1 MSTPT
6 AAPGR
11 RPPLVL
17 RNRAFGTVWLG
28 QVLTQA
34 GTRMFQVG
42 TSWWLIGHVAS
53 GDGGFAAGMLMAL
66 STLPAV
72 ALAPLVARA
81 IARRSHRSLLRGA
94 AAGAGTAAAALA
106 GWAALSDLP
115 VVAVYAAALALAT
128 CQAFFDPCL
137 TTSVPELVDDEDIE
151 AATGFELSTQSLASL
166 GGALLG
172 ALVVDGAGVAGLAA
186 GCALAYGTA
195 AVLITT
201 VRFRTPASAEEPSA
215 EEPSADA
222 DADAG
227 ADLDT
232 ETAAADP
239 APRRTLRRILG
250 RLPYVR
256 AILLCFTAANLF
268 TTAVFV
274 VMPLYTATVLHGDGA
289 TVSLLEASLGLGTL
303 IGSFT
308 GARVPGRPT
317 VVGSA
322 CLGAMAVALAVPGL
336 IAARPVIAG
345 ALLVTGWCVGVIGVR
360 FVALF
365 QRLVPAADKPA
376 FFAVMQAVLGATF
389 PVASLL
395 FGLLGDHLSVRT
407 LCLIQAAGLVPAALA
422 LLLLP
427 GRHRT
432 PDAADARAADAPEG
446 HTTDAPEGHAV
457 DAARPADDRPTD
469 TPDARPADAP
479 VTAPADKPAAHPAP
493 ASAPSAGGTR

>member
-1 MSTPT
+1 MTSPAE
-6 AAPGR
+6 AAGR
-11 RPPLVL
+11 RLPLVL

-34 GTRMFQVG
+34 GVRMFQVG
-42 TSWWLIGHVAS
+42 ISWWLISYATS
-53 GDGGFAAGMLMAL
+53 GDGGSAAGLFMAV

-72 ALAPLVARA
+72 VLAPLVARA
-81 IARRSHRSLLRGA
+81 IARFAHRSLLRT
-94 AAGAGTAAAALA
+94 AAGGAGAAAAALA
-106 GWAALSDLP
+106 VWAGASDLP
-115 VVAVYAAALALAT
+115 VAAAYAAALALAT

-172 ALVVDGAGVAGLAA
+172 ALVVDAAGVAGLAV
-186 GCALAYGTA
+186 GCAGAYA
-195 AVLITT
+195 AAALLITT
-201 VRFRTPASAEEPSA
+201 VRFRTAGAGAGGDTAPHPDAAEE
-215 EEPSADA
+215 E
-222 DADAG
+222 
-227 ADLDT
+227 
-232 ETAAADP
+232 
-239 APRRTLRRILG
+239 APRRTLRQILG
-250 RLPYVR
+250 AMPYVR
-256 AILLCFTAANLF
+256 GILLCFTAANLF

-274 VMPLYTATVLHGDGA
+274 VMPLYTASVLHGDGG
-289 TVSLLEASLGLGTL
+289 TVALLEASLGVGTL

-308 GARVPGRPT
+308 GARVPGRPA
-317 VVGSA
+317 VVGTA
-322 CLGAMAVALAVPGL
+322 CLGAMAAALAVPGL

-395 FGLLGDHLSVRT
+395 FGFLGDHLSAQT

-422 LLLLP
+422 LALLP
-427 GRHRT
+427 GHSR
-432 PDAADARAADAPEG
+432 PAGGPSAENGP
-446 HTTDAPEGHAV
+446 
-457 DAARPADDRPTD
+457 AARDEAEDGIGAVAGDPSG
-469 TPDARPADAP
+469 
-479 VTAPADKPAAHPAP
+479 PAP
-493 ASAPSAGGTR
+493 AQTPAGGAR

>member
-1 MSTPT
+1 MSTLT
-6 AAPGR
+6 KAPGR
-11 RPPLVL
+11 RLPLVL

-42 TSWWLIGHVAS
+42 ASWWLIGYAAS
-53 GDGGFAAGMLMAL
+53 GDGGLAAGLLMAA
-66 STLPAV
+66 SSLPAV

-81 IARRSHRSLLRGA
+81 IARRSHRALLRAA
-94 AAGAGTAAAALA
+94 AAGAGTAAAALSV
-106 GWAALSDLP
+106 WAAASDLP
-115 VVAVYAAALALAT
+115 VAAVYAAALALAT

-137 TTSVPELVDDEDIE
+137 TTSVPQLVDDEDIE

-172 ALVVDGAGVAGLAA
+172 ALVVDAAQVAGLAA
-186 GCALAYGTA
+186 GCAVAYGTA

-201 VRFRTPASAEEPSA
+201 VRFRNPSDGTAPCADPAE
-215 EEPSADA
+215 
-222 DADAG
+222 
-227 ADLDT
+227 
-232 ETAAADP
+232 P
-239 APRRTLRRILG
+239 APRRTLRQILG
-250 RLPYVR
+250 ALPYVR

-308 GARVPGRPT
+308 GARVPGRPP

-365 QRLVPAADKPA
+365 QRLVPASDKPA
-376 FFAVMQAVLGATF
+376 FFAIMQAVLGATF

-395 FGLLGDHLSVRT
+395 FGLLGDHLSART

-427 GRHRT
+427 GRSGT
-432 PDAADARAADAPEG
+432 SDGPAPEPADETAA
-446 HTTDAPEGHAV
+446 HPAPVSAPEP
-457 DAARPADDRPTD
+457 DDETAAR
-469 TPDARPADAP
+469 
-479 VTAPADKPAAHPAP
+479 PAP
-493 ASAPSAGGTR
+493 ASAPAPGGTR

>member
-6 AAPGR
+6 PVPGR

-94 AAGAGTAAAALA
+94 AAGAGTAAAVLA
-106 GWAALSDLP
+106 GWAAASDLP

-172 ALVVDGAGVAGLAA
+172 ALVVDVAGVAGLAA
-186 GCALAYGTA
+186 GCAVAYGTA

-201 VRFRTPASAEEPSA
+201 VRFRTPAYGTPASTEGPSGN
-215 EEPSADA
+215 ADA
-222 DADAG
+222 DVDADA
-227 ADLDT
+227 
-232 ETAAADP
+232 EKAAADP

-322 CLGAMAVALAVPGL
+322 CLGAMALALAVPGL

-395 FGLLGDHLSVRT
+395 FGLLGDHLSART

-427 GRHRT
+427 RRYRT
-432 PDAADARAADAPEG
+432 ADAPDALPADAPESRPA
-446 HTTDAPEGHAV
+446 DAPEAEAA
-457 DAARPADDRPTD
+457 DAS
-469 TPDARPADAP
+469 DARPADAP
-479 VTAPADKPAAHPAP
+479 VTEPAATSAVHAAP
-493 ASAPSAGGTR
+493 ASATPAGGTR

>member
-6 AAPGR
+6 VAPGR

-28 QVLTQA
+28 QVFTQA

-94 AAGAGTAAAALA
+94 AAGAGTVAAVLA
-106 GWAALSDLP
+106 GWAAASDLP
-115 VVAVYAAALALAT
+115 VVAIYAAALALAT

-172 ALVVDGAGVAGLAA
+172 ALVVDAAGVAGLAA
-186 GCALAYGTA
+186 GCAVAYGTA

-201 VRFRTPASAEEPSA
+201 VRFRAPAPAEGPSVG
-215 EEPSADA
+215 SDA
-222 DADAG
+222 DTAPESPAD
-227 ADLDT
+227 
-232 ETAAADP
+232 TAP

-274 VMPLYTATVLHGDGA
+274 VMPLYTAKVLHGDGA

-317 VVGSA
+317 AVGSA

-336 IAARPVIAG
+336 IAAWPVIAG

-395 FGLLGDHLSVRT
+395 FGLLGDHLSART

-427 GRHRT
+427 RRYRT
-432 PDAADARAADAPEG
+432 ADAAA
-446 HTTDAPEGHAV
+446 
-457 DAARPADDRPTD
+457 
-469 TPDARPADAP
+469 ARPADAP
-479 VTAPADKPAAHPAP
+479 EAAP
-493 ASAPSAGGTR
+493 ASATPAGGTR